1 MFPVIT
7 NIFNQPIELSVSQI
21 EDQGPK
27 LRLTGHWSWQNPV
40 WKALKKEITML
51 TEQDIAEHIGKHVV
65 NVDRMTKCKQTTR
78 RNCSPQNL
86 WMIVDIYWNKR
97 AFSFRSWVLLHHG
110 SQKTNETWSW
120 RWGFA
125 KTSSNPKDL
134 MKITVYQS
142 MNLSEFF
149 QLLPCHSCLR
159 SRTGR
164 HTVGLGPCKETP
176 HGRDV
181 RGPGETSRTEGQDVL
196 KKPNWCVDLGN
207 PRMYLSLWERF
218 IAPIYSDFGDA
229 LRLGFHINFCMNT
242 DFLNVSVFVS
252 RTYVILAV
260 VYSKQL
266 RLHSCSTGHFS
277 CDWRQ
282 HANRW
287 RVMTYS

>member
-1 MFPVIT
+1 
-7 NIFNQPIELSVSQI
+7 
-21 EDQGPK
+21 
-27 LRLTGHWSWQNPV
+27 
-40 WKALKKEITML
+40 
-51 TEQDIAEHIGKHVV
+51 
-65 NVDRMTKCKQTTR
+65 
-78 RNCSPQNL
+78 
-86 WMIVDIYWNKR
+86 
-97 AFSFRSWVLLHHG
+97 
-110 SQKTNETWSW
+110 
-120 RWGFA
+120 
-125 KTSSNPKDL
+125 

-252 RTYVILAV
+252 RTYVILAG